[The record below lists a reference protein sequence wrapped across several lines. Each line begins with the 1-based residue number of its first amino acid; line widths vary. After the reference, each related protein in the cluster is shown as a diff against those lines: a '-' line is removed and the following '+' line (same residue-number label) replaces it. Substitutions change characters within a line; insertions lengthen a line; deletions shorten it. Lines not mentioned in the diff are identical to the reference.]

1 MLHTYAM
8 TMPDLGA
15 ERPGQASETRQMVER
30 GRTQTGADV
39 SGKAFAIALIIILLA
54 ISLLILLFR

>member
-1 MLHTYAM
+1 MLQTCAM

-30 GRTQTGADV
+30 GRTQTDGEL
-39 SGKAFAIALIIILLA
+39 SGRAFAIALIIILLA
-54 ISLLILLFR
+54 IGLLVVFLR

>member
-1 MLHTYAM
+1 M

-39 SGKAFAIALIIILLA
+39 SGRAFAIALVMILLVIA
-54 ISLLILLFR
+54 LVFLLLR